1 MRLVPI
7 TFDGYA
13 SGQTDFGTVYQA
25 QTPEIETA
33 REQLL
38 GVVERIADS
47 IIQADENRAAT
58 SIIVVGHSDRQ
69 DLSSMNCDQRRSSE
83 IAAARDRA
91 VSAWEFVKQAVTE
104 RLAAAN
110 PPIEAGDW
118 WETAPAVTWGLVYA
132 AAGMLR
138 HDPPADE
145 TQRRQYRRVV
155 MLVTMITFD

>member
-13 SGQTDFGTVYQA
+13 SGQTDFEPVYQSA
-25 QTPEIETA
+25 EAADA

-58 SIIVVGHSDRQ
+58 SLIIVGHADRQ
-69 DLSSMNCDQRRSSE
+69 DQSNMSCDQRRASE

-104 RLAAAN
+104 RLAAAD

-118 WETAPAVTWGLVYA
+118 WETAPHVTWGLVYA

-145 TQRRQYRRVV
+145 AQRRQNRRVV
-155 MLVTMITFD
+155 MLVTMITIE